1 VRVAFHLSL
10 RERSELSSREGFSM
24 PASPNRKP
32 PLDPN
37 LLTFARN
44 LRQSSTDAEQHL
56 WRLLRN
62 RRLTGHKF
70 RRQHPIPPYVLDF
83 YCHAKKLAI
92 ELDGGQHNTDEA
104 RAHDEIRTRFLASRG
119 IHVLRFWNDAVLT
132 ETDAV
137 LEAIHKALTAR

>member
-1 VRVAFHLSL
+1 MS
-10 RERSELSSREGFSM
+10 
-24 PASPNRKP
+24 ASPNRKA

-37 LLTFARN
+37 TLTFART
-44 LRQSSTDAEQHL
+44 LRQTSTEAEQLL

-83 YCHAKKLAI
+83 YCDAKKLAI
-92 ELDGGQHNTDEA
+92 ELDGGQHNTDDA
-104 RAHDEIRTRFLASRG
+104 RAHDEIRASFLASRG
-119 IHVLRFWNDAVLT
+119 IQVVRFWNDAILT

-137 LEAIHKALTAR
+137 LEAIHNALTAR

>member
-1 VRVAFHLSL
+1 
-10 RERSELSSREGFSM
+10 M
-24 PASPNRKP
+24 PAPPNKKP

-37 LLTFARN
+37 ALTFARN
-44 LRQSSTDAEQHL
+44 LRQQSTDAEQLL

-83 YCHAKKLAI
+83 YCHTKQVAL
-92 ELDGGQHNTDEA
+92 ELDGGQHNTEEA
-104 RAHDEIRTRFLASRG
+104 RAHDEIRSRFLAEQG
-119 IHVLRFWNDAVLT
+119 ITVLRFWNDQILT
-132 ETDAV
+132 EIDAV